1 MIILSIVTICKRY
14 LCDLYPPS
22 VVVQIRPGQM
32 DFGNS
37 AEACGFDFTMSSPE
51 LGQTF
56 CELHH
61 IRPLAS
67 ASKSYGTKTKL
78 DDLSILCSN
87 CHRMIHRTKPMGS
100 VEELSQKILK
110 MRQADKYPSTRF
122 PNEALNDTAKAQFMY
137 HQENTYIY
145 LDKNSDGVINKTTKE
160 KMKQRRQDTDD
171 AVL

>member
-1 MIILSIVTICKRY
+1 
-14 LCDLYPPS
+14 
-22 VVVQIRPGQM
+22 
-32 DFGNS
+32 
-37 AEACGFDFTMSSPE
+37 
-51 LGQTF
+51 
-56 CELHH
+56 
-61 IRPLAS
+61 
-67 ASKSYGTKTKL
+67 
-78 DDLSILCSN
+78 
-87 CHRMIHRTKPMGS
+87 MGS

>member
-1 MIILSIVTICKRY
+1 
-14 LCDLYPPS
+14 
-22 VVVQIRPGQM
+22 
-32 DFGNS
+32 
-37 AEACGFDFTMSSPE
+37 
-51 LGQTF
+51 
-56 CELHH
+56 
-61 IRPLAS
+61 
-67 ASKSYGTKTKL
+67 
-78 DDLSILCSN
+78 
-87 CHRMIHRTKPMGS
+87 MGS

-145 LDKNSDGVINKTTKE
+145 LDKNSKNSDGVINKTTKE